1 MDLGLPTTAIEA
13 PVESAD
19 TQNGRRSDPI
29 PKRRARRASAAKS
42 QNNTMLAIAC
52 YIITV
57 VLIAIMVYETD
68 ILVNNPSL
76 LYSTTFNEPDYIM
89 TAAFSLLMPAV
100 AFSYMF
106 AKGNTLAQII
116 DSVGLDPKRL
126 SLKLLTYGIIIFAVV
141 FVFEIALT
149 LFQFA
154 TNIQIN
160 TNTQLILAGAPLWFL
175 VFATIISPIN
185 EEIFF
190 RGFLIRGIAHVHA
203 VLFGMDQNFD
213 ANQISAWVGIIFS
226 ALLFGLAHSSYDS
239 SFGID
244 MIAAGLFA
252 ILAGYVYKKTKS
264 IYPTMLAHMLVNA
277 LAVVAFIA

>member
-1 MDLGLPTTAIEA
+1 MEEEVSDRIP
-13 PVESAD
+13 
-19 TQNGRRSDPI
+19 RR
-29 PKRRARRASAAKS
+29 KRPAKA
-42 QNNTMLAIAC
+42 QAVKNRNDKLLALAC
-52 YIITV
+52 YILTIA
-57 VLIAIMVYETD
+57 LIAIMVYETD
-68 ILVNNPSL
+68 ILASSPAL
-76 LYSTTFNEPDYIM
+76 LYSTTFTEPDYIM

-100 AFSYMF
+100 ASAYMF
-106 AKGNTLAQII
+106 ARGNTPSQIVLSI
-116 DSVGLDPKRL
+116 GLSPKKL
-126 SLKLLTYGIIIFAVV
+126 SLKLLTFGLVIFAVV
-141 FVFEIALT
+141 FVFEIAVT
-149 LFQFA
+149 LFTLA

-160 TNTQLILAGAPLWFL
+160 TNTQLLLAGAPLWFL

-203 VLFGMDQNFD
+203 VLFGLNQNFD
-213 ANQISAWVGIIFS
+213 ANRVSAWVGIIFG
-226 ALLFGLAHSSYDS
+226 AILFGLAHSSYDS

-252 ILAGYVYKKTKS
+252 ILAGYVYKKTNS